1 MSIRP
6 QLGLEYAEVLASVDL
21 FAGLDRV
28 TLAKLAAHLEPVP
41 VDPGAAVFR
50 QGDPGDAFYLV
61 VRGSFG
67 IYVVGASGSPERR
80 VNTLGPG
87 APFGEMALL
96 SGQERSATVRAD
108 DGAEVLRLDRARF
121 LGLVSREPQVA
132 LAIAG
137 TLCER
142 LRQADARRADA
153 AGSSGDHAAPESR
166 GGGASRRAAVPPLA
180 PRSRGAWRP
189 SGATAGS
196 LLAVAILAVTWL
208 TPPPPG
214 LTPAGWRALGTLVA
228 AVPVLAL
235 DALPEGVLA
244 LTLAAV
250 WVLGGI
256 APVNVALS
264 GFASTSWVLLV
275 SVLVVGASIASSGL
289 LYRLALWIVAHTR
302 GGFAGQ
308 VLALALGGVLIGPAV
323 PNATGRITL
332 IAPAVGELIEA
343 LGYAPGSR
351 QAAGLAM
358 ATLVGF
364 GQMVGVF
371 LTSSTTA
378 VLVYAVLPAAVQ
390 RELTWGAW
398 AAYAAPANLLL
409 LAGLVAAVIWLYHPR
424 GAERAPRGQRG
435 ALALQRA
442 LLGPPSR
449 AERLSLVVGAGL
461 LLGFATQPLHGIQPG
476 WVAVLA
482 LTALAATR
490 VVSAETLRAVNWSFA
505 LLFGMLASLSAVGTG
520 AQVDRWIAG
529 MVTATV
535 RELGAAPVLFVAALT
550 LLCFAVS
557 LVLRWQAAAP
567 LLTIALA
574 PVAASTG
581 ISPFVVGLVTVIA
594 RNGFLLPYQSTTY
607 LALYHGTGGRIFT
620 HRQARLAAV
629 AYAVVT
635 LLALCASVPAWRAMG
650 LL

>member
-1 MSIRP
+1 
-6 QLGLEYAEVLASVDL
+6 
-21 FAGLDRV
+21 
-28 TLAKLAAHLEPVP
+28 
-41 VDPGAAVFR
+41 
-50 QGDPGDAFYLV
+50 
-61 VRGSFG
+61 
-67 IYVVGASGSPERR
+67 
-80 VNTLGPG
+80 
-87 APFGEMALL
+87 MALL
-96 SGQERSATVRAD
+96 SSQARSATVRAD

-121 LGLVSREPQVA
+121 LGLVSRESQVA

-142 LRQADARRADA
+142 LRRADARRADA
-153 AGSSGDHAAPESR
+153 ASSSGDHAAVEPR
-166 GGGASRRAAVPPLA
+166 GAASRTAVPALA
-180 PRSRGAWRP
+180 PKSRGAWRP
-189 SGATAGS
+189 SGATAGA

-244 LTLAAV
+244 LALAAV

-275 SVLVVGASIASSGL
+275 SVLVVGALIASSGL
-289 LYRLALWIVAHTR
+289 LYRMALWIVAHTR
-302 GGFAGQ
+302 GGFGGQ

-323 PNATGRITL
+323 PNATGRVTL
-332 IAPAVGELIEA
+332 IAPALGELIEA

-390 RELTWGAW
+390 QELTWGAW
-398 AAYAAPANLLL
+398 ALYAAPANLLL
-409 LAGLVAAVIWLYHPR
+409 LAGLVAAVIWLYRPR
-424 GAERAPRGQRG
+424 GAERAARGQSG

-505 LLFGMLASLSAVGTG
+505 LLFGMLASLSAVCTG

-529 MVTATV
+529 MVTTTV
-535 RELGAAPVLFVAALT
+535 SELGAAPVLFVAALT

-557 LVLRWQAAAP
+557 LLLRWEAAAP

-574 PVAASTG
+574 PVAAAAG

-594 RNGFLLPYQSTTY
+594 CNGFLLPYQSTTY

>member
-1 MSIRP
+1 MVTRP
-6 QLGLEYAEVLASVDL
+6 HLGLEYAEVLARVDL

-28 TLAKLAAHLEPVP
+28 TLAKLAAHLEPMP
-41 VDPGAAVFR
+41 IDAGAAVVR

-61 VRGSFG
+61 VRGTFG
-67 IYVVGASGSPERR
+67 IYVAGAGHLGETRI
-80 VNTLGPG
+80 NTLGPG

-96 SGQERSATVRAD
+96 SGRPRSATVRAD
-108 DGAEVLRLDRARF
+108 GGAEVLRLDRARF
-121 LGLVSREPQVA
+121 LGLVGREPQVA

-142 LRQADARRADA
+142 LRQADARLLEGAD
-153 AGSSGDHAAPESR
+153 SGESAESR
-166 GGGASRRAAVPPLA
+166 GATSRAAGGPAAATV
-180 PRSRGAWRP
+180 RGRRRP
-189 SGATAGS
+189 TAAGIGA

-228 AVPVLAL
+228 AAPVLAL

-244 LTLAAV
+244 LALAAV

-256 APVNVALS
+256 APVNVALG

-323 PNATGRITL
+323 PNATGRVTL
-332 IAPAVGELIEA
+332 IAPALGELIEA

-351 QAAGLAM
+351 PATGLAM

-390 RELTWGAW
+390 REITWSTW
-398 AAYAAPANLLL
+398 AVYAAPANLLL
-409 LAGLVAAVIWLYHPR
+409 LAGLVAAVIVLYRPLS
-424 GAERAPRGQRG
+424 AERVTRGQSG

-461 LLGFATQPLHGIQPG
+461 LLGFITQPLHGVPPA
-476 WVAVLA
+476 WVAVVA
-482 LTALAATR
+482 LIALAATR
-490 VVSAETLRAVNWSFA
+490 VANAETLRAVNWSFA
-505 LLFGMLASLSAVGTG
+505 LLFGMLASLSAVCTE
-520 AQVDRWIAG
+520 AQVDQWIAG
-529 MVTATV
+529 MVASTV
-535 RELGAAPVLFVAALT
+535 QDLGRAPVLFVAALT
-550 LLCFAVS
+550 VVCFAVS
-557 LVLRWQAAAP
+557 LLLRWQAAAP

-574 PVAASTG
+574 PVAASAG
-581 ISPFVVGLVTVIA
+581 INPFVVGLVTVIA
-594 RNGFLLPYQSTTY
+594 CNGFLLPYQSTTY
-607 LALYHGTGGRIFT
+607 LALYHGAGGRTFT
-620 HRQARLAAV
+620 HRQARPAAV

-635 LLALCASVPAWRAMG
+635 LLALCASVPVWRAMG